1 MPHSERRPKVVLM
14 CGISGSGKTH
24 HALRLESEGYVR
36 VSVDAIVWRRHGPDF
51 AALPSDELKQI
62 FREGMAEAREET
74 ARLID
79 EGRDVVV
86 DATMCKRAARDMMR
100 RVCREHGVEPSVVC
114 LRAPKEL
121 LWRRLSGRV
130 GGSPDDLV
138 VSREQLDRYC
148 AGFEMPQP
156 DETDVTYIDMNDTDA

>member
-1 MPHSERRPKVVLM
+1 MPRSDRRPRVVLM

-36 VSVDAIVWRRHGPDF
+36 VSVDAIVWRRYGPDF
-51 AALPSDELKQI
+51 AALPSDELKRI

-121 LWRRLSGRV
+121 LWRRLSGRK
-130 GGSPDDLV
+130 GCDSDNLV
-138 VSREQLDRYC
+138 VSREQLDLYC

-156 DETDVTYIDMNDTDA
+156 DEGDVTYMEIDD